1 MGDIVEDYEEQWSDN
16 GRDVIFDEEY
26 TKMITEKHKGLKHKG
41 FIIPKSPKRKA
52 KYLKR
57 RELFEETF

>member
-16 GRDVIFDEEY
+16 GRDVIFNEEY
-26 TKMITEKHKGLKHKG
+26 TKMITEKHKG

>member
-1 MGDIVEDYEEQWSDN
+1 MKIMKNNEWSDN

-26 TKMITEKHKGLKHKG
+26 TKMITEKHKG